1 MKQKRQK
8 SELREWVEAILITVV
23 IAVLLR
29 SYVFVFAVVDGT
41 SMEDTLNNGDRL
53 LVSKIT
59 YHLSE
64 PQYGDIVIINVTQ
77 SIDDYVKR
85 IIGKPGDTVEIKNST
100 VYRNGIA
107 LNEPYLMQGLE
118 YNDFA
123 KVTVPEDC
131 YFVLGDNRPVS
142 KDSRYSDVGFIKKD
156 KIDGKIIFRIWP
168 FNDFNSP
175 YKISE

>member
-85 IIGKPGDTVEIKNST
+85 IIGKPATLLKLKI
-100 VYRNGIA
+100 
-107 LNEPYLMQGLE
+107 
-118 YNDFA
+118 
-123 KVTVPEDC
+123 VP
-131 YFVLGDNRPVS
+131 
-142 KDSRYSDVGFIKKD
+142 FI
-156 KIDGKIIFRIWP
+156 
-168 FNDFNSP
+168 
-175 YKISE
+175 ETELL

>member
-29 SYVFVFAVVDGT
+29 SYVFVFAKVDGT
-41 SMEDTLNNGDRL
+41 SMEDTLHNDDRL

-64 PQYGDIVIINVTQ
+64 PQYGDIVIIDVTQ

-85 IIGKPGDTVEIKNST
+85 IIGKPGDTIEIKNST
-100 VYRNGIA
+100 VYRNGVA
-107 LNEPYLMQGLE
+107 LNEPYLAYG
-118 YNDFA
+118 A
-123 KVTVPEDC
+123 
-131 YFVLGDNRPVS
+131 
-142 KDSRYSDVGFIKKD
+142 
-156 KIDGKIIFRIWP
+156 
-168 FNDFNSP
+168 
-175 YKISE
+175 

>member
-8 SELREWVEAILITVV
+8 SEMREWMEAILITVV

-29 SYVFVFAVVDGT
+29 SFVFVFAKVDGT
-41 SMEDTLNNGDRL
+41 SMEDTLKNGDRL

-85 IIGKPGDTVEIKNST
+85 IIGKPGDTIEIKNSI

-107 LNEPYLMQGLE
+107 LNEPYLIPGLV

-123 KVTVPEDC
+123 KVTVPEEC

-156 KIDGKIIFRIWP
+156 RIDGKIVFRIWP
-168 FNDFNSP
+168 FDVFNSP
-175 YKISE
+175 YRIQE